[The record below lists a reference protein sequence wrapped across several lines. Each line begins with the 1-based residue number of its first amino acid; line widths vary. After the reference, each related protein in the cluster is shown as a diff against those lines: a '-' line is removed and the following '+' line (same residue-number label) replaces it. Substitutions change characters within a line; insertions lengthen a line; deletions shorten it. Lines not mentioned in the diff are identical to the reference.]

1 MRKYVCEECEK
12 EMVLQKQHGV
22 VRDLWPGSP
31 VSWVLF
37 LDIFSE
43 TFGKSPQHSRHL

>member
-1 MRKYVCEECEK
+1 MRKYVCEEYEK
-12 EMVLQKQHGV
+12 EVVLQKRRGV
-22 VRDLWPGSP
+22 VRDLWSGSPGSR
-31 VSWVLF
+31 VLF